1 LLLSVSIVSECVG
14 RPAAAARAAPRRIL
28 VYMDRA
34 HLHVLLVEDDAKLA
48 RLTRDYLEQHG
59 LVVSSVSDGISAV
72 REGVRPD
79 IDVIVLDLMLPGR
92 DGFEVC
98 REIRQKS
105 HVPII
110 ALTAR
115 VEVADRVLGLE
126 LGADDYMTKP
136 FSAREL
142 LARIQ
147 AMARRAQGRA
157 GPEAQEIKLGRL
169 TLDVASMS
177 AALDGRPLGLTA
189 YEFTLL
195 RVLADNA
202 GRVLSRERLLEL
214 AKGNAD
220 EAFDR
225 SIDVRISRL
234 RQKLGDDPRH
244 PVLLKTVRGSGY
256 LLSPRDDQGA
266 REEQTAREGQGAR
279 EDR

>member
-1 LLLSVSIVSECVG
+1 
-14 RPAAAARAAPRRIL
+14 
-28 VYMDRA
+28 MDRA

-48 RLTRDYLEQHG
+48 RLTRDYLEQHE
-59 LVVSSVSDGISAV
+59 LVVTTVGDGNTAV
-72 REGVRPD
+72 REGMRPD

-98 REIRQKS
+98 REIRKKS

-110 ALTAR
+110 AVTAR

-126 LGADDYMTKP
+126 LGADDYVTKP

-147 AMARRAQGRA
+147 AVARRAQGRA
-157 GPEAQEIKLGRL
+157 GPEAQELRVGRL
-169 TLDVASMS
+169 MLDPASLR
-177 AALDGRPLGLTA
+177 ATLDGRALNLTS
-189 YEFTLL
+189 YEFALL
-195 RVLADNA
+195 RVLAENA
-202 GRVLSRERLLEL
+202 GRVLSRERLLDL

-244 PVLLKTVRGSGY
+244 PLLLKTVRGSGY
-256 LLSPRDDQGA
+256 LLSPA
-266 REEQTAREGQGAR
+266 EEP
-279 EDR
+279 

>member
-1 LLLSVSIVSECVG
+1 
-14 RPAAAARAAPRRIL
+14 
-28 VYMDRA
+28 MDRA
-34 HLHVLLVEDDAKLA
+34 RLHVLLVEDDAKLA
-48 RLTRDYLEQHG
+48 RLTRDYLEQHE
-59 LVVSSVSDGISAV
+59 LIVTSVADGNSAV
-72 REGVRPD
+72 REGVRND
-79 IDVIVLDLMLPGR
+79 IDVVVLDLMLPGR

-98 REIRQKS
+98 RQIRSKS

-110 ALTAR
+110 AVTAR

-147 AMARRAQGRA
+147 ALARRAQGRA
-157 GPEAQEIKLGRL
+157 GPEDQLRVGRL
-169 TLDVASMS
+169 
-177 AALDGRPLGLTA
+177 ALDGASLTA
-189 YEFTLL
+189 TLDGRELSLTSYEFALL
-195 RVLADNA
+195 RVLAENA
-202 GRVLSRERLLEL
+202 GRVLSRERLLDL

-256 LLSPRDDQGA
+256 LLNPK
-266 REEQTAREGQGAR
+266 
-279 EDR
+279 EDA